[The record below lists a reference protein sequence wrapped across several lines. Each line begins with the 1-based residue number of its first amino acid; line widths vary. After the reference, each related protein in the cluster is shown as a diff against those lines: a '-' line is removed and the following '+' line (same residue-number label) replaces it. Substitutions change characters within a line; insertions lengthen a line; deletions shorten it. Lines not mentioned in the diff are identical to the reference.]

1 MTGLKRRH
9 NQIWINFNT
18 QTMKKRLYTF
28 FSAFI
33 FLTLTAGCDDIVSD
47 DYIILDT
54 INSFEYHIDTETD
67 NFSQTQ
73 RLPLQAILNEISG
86 ADEVNLY
93 NVTVKI
99 KNIGQ
104 TSPETEI
111 TARLDLSR
119 ETSDEVLTLV
129 DISDATLLQF
139 ENRQSIFLE
148 ENNGITPNPEGVQ
161 AIQQIFR
168 ESPLPVID
176 LSIEGHVKRPT
187 GAPQRVTF
195 DFVITIY
202 TQLSKKD

>member
-1 MTGLKRRH
+1 
-9 NQIWINFNT
+9 
-18 QTMKKRLYTF
+18 MKKRLYTYL
-28 FSAFI
+28 SALI
-33 FLTLTAGCDDIVSD
+33 FLTLTTGCDDIVSD
-47 DYIILDT
+47 NYIILDS

-67 NFSQTQ
+67 TFSQTQ
-73 RLPLQAILNEISG
+73 RIPLQAILNEISG
-86 ADEVNLY
+86 ADEVNLF

-104 TSPETEI
+104 TSPDTEI

-119 ETSDEVLTLV
+119 ESSDDVLALV
-129 DISDATLLQF
+129 DISDAALSQF

-148 ENNGITPNPEGVQ
+148 DTNGITPNPEGVQ

-176 LSIEGHVKRPT
+176 LSINGNVKRPT

>member
-1 MTGLKRRH
+1 
-9 NQIWINFNT
+9 
-18 QTMKKRLYTF
+18 MKNRLYTF
-28 FSAFI
+28 FSALI
-33 FLTLTAGCDDIVSD
+33 FLIITAGCDDIVSD
-47 DYIILDT
+47 NYIILDT

-104 TSPETEI
+104 TSPDTEI
-111 TARLDLSR
+111 TARLNLSR
-119 ETSDEVLTLV
+119 QTSDEVLTLV
-129 DISDATLLQF
+129 DISDAKLSQF

-148 ENNGITPNPEGVQ
+148 DSNRITPNPEGVQ
-161 AIQQIFR
+161 VIQQIFK

-176 LSIEGHVKRPT
+176 LSIKGNVKRPS